1 VSKATGTEEE
11 TGDIGAGRTT
21 GGDLAMG
28 VKEEVADIDGTVG
41 AGREGSVNR
50 VACPGSVMDIYGR
63 V

>member
-1 VSKATGTEEE
+1 MSKETGTEEE
-11 TGDIGAGRTT
+11 TGDIGAGRTM
-21 GGDLAMG
+21 GGDLTMG

-50 VACPGSVMDIYGR
+50 VTCPDSVMDIDGR